1 MVLGHLAYG
10 PPCVWAGRP
19 IASHCEIVEKSSM
32 RDDRIL
38 RIDECLTEESF
49 DAWAREVVVQVE
61 EYLAK
66 HAAFESF
73 LNGED

>member
-1 MVLGHLAYG
+1 M
-10 PPCVWAGRP
+10 
-19 IASHCEIVEKSSM
+19 VEKSSM
-32 RDDRIL
+32 RDDRLL

-49 DAWAREVVVQVE
+49 DAWARDVVAQVE

-66 HAAFESF
+66 HAAFESY

>member
-1 MVLGHLAYG
+1 MHDEGL
-10 PPCVWAGRP
+10 
-19 IASHCEIVEKSSM
+19 
-32 RDDRIL
+32 L

-49 DAWAREVVVQVE
+49 DVWAREVVAQVE

>member
-10 PPCVWAGRP
+10 LPRLWAGRP
-19 IASHCEIVEKSSM
+19 IASHCEIVEKSHM
-32 RDDRIL
+32 HDDRLL
-38 RIDECLTEESF
+38 RIDDCLTEEAF
-49 DAWAREVVVQVE
+49 DAWARDVVAQVE

>member
-1 MVLGHLAYG
+1 MVLGHLAYR
-10 PPCVWAGRP
+10 PPRFWAGRP
-19 IASHCEIVEKSSM
+19 IASPREIVEKSDM
-32 RDDRIL
+32 HDDRLL

-49 DAWAREVVVQVE
+49 DVWTRAVVAQVE

-66 HAAFESF
+66 HAAFESY